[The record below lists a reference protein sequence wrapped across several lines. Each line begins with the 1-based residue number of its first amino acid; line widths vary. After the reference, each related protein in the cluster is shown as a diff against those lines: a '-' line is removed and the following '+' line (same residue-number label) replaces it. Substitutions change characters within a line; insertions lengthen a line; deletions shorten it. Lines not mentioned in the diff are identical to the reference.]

1 MARNKKNKKRPKP
14 PPPKKK
20 HPKLHNVL
28 PKGKRNRKKRQQ
40 QHNDLLN
47 AFQSLAVERPLTT
60 EEHLDD
66 IYAAIAAIKIPQE
79 TDLKIE
85 DDL

>member
-1 MARNKKNKKRPKP
+1 MGRNKKNKNPPKRPP
-14 PPPKKK
+14 PRKK
-20 HPKLHNVL
+20 HSKLHNVL

-40 QHNDLLN
+40 QHNELVN
-47 AFQSLAVERPLTT
+47 AFQSLAVEKPLTT
-60 EEHLDD
+60 EEKLDD